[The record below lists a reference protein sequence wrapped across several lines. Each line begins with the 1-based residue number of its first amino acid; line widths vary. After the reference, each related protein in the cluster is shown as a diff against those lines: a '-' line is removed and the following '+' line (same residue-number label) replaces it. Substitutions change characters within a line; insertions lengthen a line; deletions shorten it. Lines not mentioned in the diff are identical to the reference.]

1 MKEIQLH
8 TKKTMYKTVTKEL
21 LANSVGSGEVA
32 VYATPMMIALMEE
45 CAASL
50 LKEYLE
56 EGETSV
62 GIMMNT
68 SHDAAT
74 PMGMQVQAE
83 AEIVEVNGKKV
94 RFSIIAKDE
103 KDMIGVATHER
114 FIVIKE
120 KFETRAENKKSI

>member
-8 TKKTMYKTVTKEL
+8 TKKTMNTTVTKEL
-21 LANSVGSGEVA
+21 LANTVGSGEVS

-68 SHDAAT
+68 THDAAT
-74 PMGMQVQAE
+74 PMGMQVHAE

-103 KDMIGVATHER
+103 KDTIGIATHER

-120 KFETRAENKKSI
+120 KFEARAENKRNA